1 MWAFYL
7 NLKTQT
13 LYLMSKFAKSEKW
26 DSSRII
32 IQYAPAEVQH
42 GEETAEEYTK
52 KVIVP
57 EVSKAAIVE
66 ALVRKEYSVS
76 DEIAILRQRDTKP
89 DEFAEYNNFAEA
101 CKAEANSIIGS
112 LEG

>member
-1 MWAFYL
+1 M
-7 NLKTQT
+7 LKF
-13 LYLMSKFAKSEKW
+13 SKAEKW
-26 DSSRII
+26 DASHTII
-32 IQYAPAEVQH
+32 EYDPAEVQH

-76 DEIAILRQRDTKP
+76 DEIAIIRQRTTKKA
-89 DEFAEYNNFAEA
+89 EFDAYNSRVEEL
-101 CKAEANSIIGS
+101 KAEADAVLAG
-112 LEG
+112 LAE